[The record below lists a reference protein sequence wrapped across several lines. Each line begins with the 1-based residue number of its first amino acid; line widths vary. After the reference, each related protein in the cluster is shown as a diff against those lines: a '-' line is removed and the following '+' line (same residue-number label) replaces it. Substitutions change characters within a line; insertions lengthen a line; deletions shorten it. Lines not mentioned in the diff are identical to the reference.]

1 MRKLAAGFRLNR
13 NEHTI
18 SGSYLVLELGALEGV
33 VPALATV
40 LDLRGGGER
49 DLVAAF
55 AALQCSR
62 ACDFT

>member
-1 MRKLAAGFRLNR
+1 MLIDVLAIKGLKPK
-13 NEHTI
+13 T
-18 SGSYLVLELGALEGV
+18 LLLLEVGALEGV

-49 DLVAAF
+49 NLVAAF

-62 ACDFT
+62 SRDFT